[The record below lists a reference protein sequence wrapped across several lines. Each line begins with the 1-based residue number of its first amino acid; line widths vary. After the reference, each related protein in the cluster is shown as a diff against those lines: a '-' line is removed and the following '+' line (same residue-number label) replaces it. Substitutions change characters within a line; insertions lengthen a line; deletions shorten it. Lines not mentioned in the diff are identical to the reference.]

1 MMSHSFTVSNDAQ
14 GPSSKG
20 LDMSSRSYLL
30 VAVGLVLS
38 GCYHATIE
46 TGAKPSNVTVRHQ
59 WASGWIYGLVPPKT
73 VETAAKCTTGVSRV
87 ETQQS
92 FVNGLVGI
100 LTLGIYTP
108 MEIGVT
114 CAEGAAAEA
123 AGATSLLVPDSA
135 SAATWQAA
143 IQEAAAKSEAE
154 GRPVY
159 VQVVE

>member
-1 MMSHSFTVSNDAQ
+1 MR
-14 GPSSKG
+14 
-20 LDMSSRSYLL
+20 SRSYLL
-30 VAVGLVLS
+30 VAIGLVLS

-46 TGAKPSNVTVRHQ
+46 TGAKPSTVTVRHA

-73 VETAAKCTTGVSRV
+73 VETASKCTTGVSRV

-123 AGATSLLVPDSA
+123 EGATSLLVPDSA
-135 SAATWQAA
+135 SVATWNAA
-143 IQEAAAKSEAE
+143 ITAAAAKSEAE

-159 VQVVE
+159 VQVVR

>member
-1 MMSHSFTVSNDAQ
+1 MR
-14 GPSSKG
+14 
-20 LDMSSRSYLL
+20 SRSYLFL
-30 VAVGLVLS
+30 ALGLVLA

-46 TGAKPSNVTVRHQ
+46 TGAKPSNVTVEHK

-73 VETAAKCTTGVSRV
+73 VETAARCTTGVSRV

-114 CAEGAAAEA
+114 CAEGAAGAE
-123 AGATSLLVPDSA
+123 GVTSLLVPDSA
-135 SAATWQAA
+135 SVATWQAA
-143 IQEAAAKSEAE
+143 ITAAARKSEAE
-154 GRPVY
+154 GHPVY
-159 VQVVE
+159 VQVVR

>member
-1 MMSHSFTVSNDAQ
+1 MRSRSCLFTV
-14 GPSSKG
+14 
-20 LDMSSRSYLL
+20 
-30 VAVGLVLS
+30 VGLVLA

-46 TGAKPSNVTVRHQ
+46 TGAKPSSVTVEHK

-73 VETAAKCTTGVSRV
+73 VEAASKCTTGVSRV

-108 MEIGVT
+108 MEIDVT
-114 CAEGAAAEA
+114 CSEGAAEAE
-123 AGATSLLVPDSA
+123 GATSLLVPDSA
-135 SAATWQAA
+135 SVATWQAA
-143 IQEAAAKSEAE
+143 IREAAAQSEAE

-159 VQVVE
+159 VQVVR